1 MRNDTLD
8 LRRRLEANTPLVVP
22 GCYDTLSALIA
33 AKSGFEAVLV
43 SGFGVSASLLGMPDV
58 ELYTESDMVDVVR
71 RVCSRVSVP
80 VFADADNG
88 YGNAINVMKTVKDF
102 ESAGASA
109 VTIEDQQSPKQCP
122 LLNNRPLL
130 IPIDEA
136 VGKIKAA
143 VAARRT
149 RNMLIVARTDAVD
162 SQEVLQRALA
172 YSAAG
177 ADAIKLISPA
187 IKSLDILKTVR
198 QQTGKPLM
206 VANLGWLSSINA
218 TDLNGVVDIITH
230 PLLALK
236 SAATAVKN
244 NLQALKDG
252 ACPGIA
258 AQFPTTPMSQTS
270 LEQLLDL
277 DEIRTLEARY
287 LVPSD
292 PLSSNT

>member
-1 MRNDTLD
+1 MKSDTLD

-71 RVCSRVSVP
+71 RVCARVTVP

-102 ESAGASA
+102 ESAGAAA

-136 VGKIKAA
+136 IGKIRAA
-143 VAARRT
+143 VAARHT
-149 RNMLIVARTDAVD
+149 RGMLIIARTDAVD
-162 SQEVLQRALA
+162 SQEVVERAMA

-187 IKSLDILKTVR
+187 IKSLDILRTVR
-198 QQTGKPLM
+198 QKTGKPLM
-206 VANLGWLSSINA
+206 VANLGWLNSIN
-218 TDLNGVVDIITH
+218 TTNLNGIVDIITH

-236 SAATAVKN
+236 SAATAVRD
-244 NLQALKDG
+244 NLQALKGG
-252 ACPGIA
+252 ADPGA
-258 AQFPTTPMSQTS
+258 ATQFPTNPMSQKS

-277 DEIRTLEARY
+277 DRIRALEASY
-287 LVPSD
+287 LVPSG
-292 PLSSNT
+292 LSSNT